1 MEGPGHQRIPTST
14 IVRGRTLFTRYSSRI
29 STGIVNRI
37 MPLLEELSA
46 DLTLNEHLL
55 VPITN

>member
-1 MEGPGHQRIPTST
+1 MAGCFKSDI
-14 IVRGRTLFTRYSSRI
+14 YK

-37 MPLLEELSA
+37 MLLLEELSA

-55 VPITN
+55 IPIIN